1 MSARRRHE
9 THPAERRTRV
19 LVDCAERVNA
29 NKRPGWPLLVAIT
42 GPDAVGK
49 SRFTE
54 QLEPLVRKP
63 VVVHLDDFHNPRSV
77 RYGGTS
83 DDATRYYHRSFDL
96 TRLVECLLEPVRAAG
111 HLTATL
117 DLIDLPSDSRT
128 VTRDYE
134 VETESTLLVEGV
146 FLMRP
151 ELVSYWDF
159 SIVLTAPERT
169 TLARAAAR
177 DKALWGGAVEQRYE
191 RKYIP
196 AQRRYEQECDPMGN
210 ADLVID
216 NSRWQEPVIC
226 DA

>member
-1 MSARRRHE
+1 MSTRLRQQTE
-9 THPAERRTRV
+9 PTERRTSV
-19 LVDCAERVNA
+19 LVDCAERINA
-29 NKRPGWPLLVAIT
+29 SKRPGWPLLVAIT

-49 SRFTE
+49 SKFTE

-63 VVVHLDDFHNPRSV
+63 VVVHLDDFHNPRSF

-96 TRLVECLLEPVRAAG
+96 TRLVACLLEPVRATG
-111 HLTATL
+111 RLTATL
-117 DLIDLPSDSRT
+117 ELVDLSSDSRI

-134 VETESTLLVEGV
+134 VKTESTLLVEGV

-169 TLARAAAR
+169 RLARAADR
-177 DKALWGGAVEQRYE
+177 DKALWGGSVEQRYE
-191 RKYIP
+191 SKYIP
-196 AQRRYEQECDPMGN
+196 AQRRYEQECDPIGN

-216 NSRWQEPVIC
+216 NSRWQQPVIC
-226 DA
+226 DE